1 MPVQSTFTPTG
12 WLRNPHCQT
21 IYGSLIRR
29 LPALAL
35 RRERFETPDHD
46 FIDVDFYGEGD
57 LPLVILLHGLSGS
70 SQSNYIKGLQVA
82 LLQQGFR
89 TAALNFRGC
98 SGEFNRS
105 SRCYH
110 SGETGDI
117 DFLYRTLRQR
127 EPKTPLAAVG
137 FSLGGNVLLKWLGEQ
152 GNHLNLFAATAV
164 SVPFVL
170 SECASKLDTGFS
182 RLYRANLLA
191 ELKDYV
197 RLKQQHLEQLGLT
210 KEADTLRQL
219 GDLDNINSFWQ
230 YDDRVIAPLYGFNN
244 VEDYYTQSS
253 SRQFLHA
260 ITVPT
265 LLIQAKDDP
274 FMIKSV
280 IPTLAELS
288 PSTLLDMTQRGG
300 HVGFISGHHPFRLNY
315 WLEQR
320 IPAFLIQKLALC
332 LKR

>member
-1 MPVQSTFTPTG
+1 MLVHSKFSPAW
-12 WLRNPHCQT
+12 WLKNTHLQT

-29 LPALAL
+29 PPALQL
-35 RRERFETPDHD
+35 RRERLETPDHD

-57 LPLVILLHGLSGS
+57 LPLVILLHGLAGS
-70 SQSNYIKGLQVA
+70 SQSNYIKGLQPI

-89 TAALNFRGC
+89 SVALNFRGC
-98 SGEFNRS
+98 SGEFNRT

-127 EPKTPLAAVG
+127 EPNTLMSAIG

-152 GNHLNLFAATAV
+152 GTQLNLFAAIAV

-182 RLYRANLLA
+182 KLYRANLLA

-197 RLKQQHLEQLGLT
+197 HLKKQHLISLGLD
-210 KEADTLRQL
+210 KEADILKQL
-219 GDLDNINSFWQ
+219 GNLDKINSFWQ
-230 YDDRVIAPLYGFNN
+230 YDDRVIAPLYGFKN

-260 ITVPT
+260 IKVST

-274 FMIKSV
+274 FMISSV
-280 IPTLAELS
+280 IPSLSELS
-288 PSTLLDMTQRGG
+288 SSISLEVTDAGG
-300 HVGFISGHHPFRLNY
+300 HVGFISGFHPLKPTY

-320 IPAFLIQKLALC
+320 IPEFLNQVLNDKV
-332 LKR
+332 

>member
-1 MPVQSTFTPTG
+1 MLVHSKFSPAW
-12 WLRNPHCQT
+12 WLKNTHLQT

-29 LPALAL
+29 PPALQL
-35 RRERFETPDHD
+35 RRERLETPDHD

-57 LPLVILLHGLSGS
+57 LPLVILLHGLAGS
-70 SQSNYIKGLQVA
+70 SQSNYIKGLQPI

-89 TAALNFRGC
+89 SVALNFRGC
-98 SGEFNRS
+98 SGEFNRT

-127 EPKTPLAAVG
+127 EPNILMSAIG

-152 GNHLNLFAATAV
+152 GTQLNLFAAIAV

-182 RLYRANLLA
+182 KLYRANLLA

-197 RLKQQHLEQLGLT
+197 HLKTQHLISLGLD
-210 KEADTLRQL
+210 KEADILKQL
-219 GDLDNINSFWQ
+219 GNLDKINSFWQ
-230 YDDRVIAPLYGFNN
+230 YDDRVIAPLYGFKN

-260 ITVPT
+260 IKVST

-274 FMIKSV
+274 FMISSV
-280 IPTLAELS
+280 IPSLSELS
-288 PSTLLDMTQRGG
+288 SSISLEVTDAGG
-300 HVGFISGHHPFRLNY
+300 HVGFISGFHPLKPTY

-320 IPAFLIQKLALC
+320 IPEFLNQVLNDKV
-332 LKR
+332 